1 MSDGALIDDHV
12 SVQQCKRAVDAL
24 LSHAT
29 KFEEK
34 KSENQLLPGKEQ
46 NVWLVV
52 NTKLMHPEKKIKPA
66 RIPIKYP
73 IVDPRTSPV
82 CLITKDPQREYKDL
96 IAERG
101 IKFISRVVD
110 IKHLKGKWKPFEARR
125 MLLKENGL
133 FLADERVVPLLPA
146 LLGKKFFEAKKQPIP
161 VCLTRKDLK
170 GELERAISSTYFHQN
185 QGTCTSVKIGTVSQK
200 PAQVLANLQTALP
213 EVVKHI
219 KGGWDNVQSFF
230 IKTNSSAALPIWQ
243 CDLSAEAGG
252 RWEGLVAGAS
262 EDEDEEMGDAEEE
275 SASEGEGEMDVDKPA
290 ANAKAKGKKRAAE
303 EAETEKEQPKKK
315 AKAAT
320 PSSAPAK
327 ATPKAV
333 AAEPKPAAAAGSA
346 PASEP
351 AKKKRRK
358 SNADPASVAAPAP
371 KAAEPTQE
379 KNEKAESAGPSS
391 DGVAEKEK
399 KRKRRKSQAGAEPA
413 PAAAAT
419 PTSPSSATNSAVQP
433 ASAAPKPTDAAST
446 PAEGAP
452 AQPAKKEKRK
462 KARASAAAAAVAA
475 QSSDATAPA
484 PTPAKP
490 SEFEPQTDVQASPA
504 DAGAAAPAT
513 PSVPKKK
520 RRASAVDFF
529 EDRDAAATTA
539 ATPAQATR
547 PAIPPNTPADVLV
560 GETPAS
566 GKGKKRSK
574 KNAAGET
581 PVTNA
586 IAKLAVQPEPA
597 TPAAAVGEKAEA
609 ATPGEVET
617 PSGKKQ
623 RKRKNKEPAVEGT
636 PVSAPAKEKEP
647 ATPASAAEDTPAKK
661 LKRKHKAALEAAAAA
676 APAPSLSVQEM
687 KQKKSVSGL
696 EKKKEKVVGAKP
708 AAKSAKDAVVG
719 KKKL

>member
-29 KFEEK
+29 KFEEAK
-34 KSENQLLPGKEQ
+34 AENQLFSGKEQ

-66 RIPIKYP
+66 RIPLKYP

-133 FLADERVVPLLPA
+133 FLADERVVPLLPG

-161 VCLTRKDLK
+161 VCITRKDLK

-185 QGTCTSVKIGTVSQK
+185 QGTCTSVKIGTLSQK

-262 EDEDEEMGDAEEE
+262 EDEDAEMDDAEEE

-290 ANAKAKGKKRAAE
+290 AANAKGKGKKRAAE

-315 AKAAT
+315 AKAAAEA
-320 PSSAPAK
+320 SALAK
-327 ATPKAV
+327 AAPKA
-333 AAEPKPAAAAGSA
+333 AAELKPAAPASA

-358 SNADPASVAAPAP
+358 SNADPASVPAPAPAP
-371 KAAEPTQE
+371 KAAEPAQE
-379 KNEKAESAGPSS
+379 KKAEKAESAGPSP
-391 DGVAEKEK
+391 DAGAEKEK
-399 KRKRRKSQAGAEPA
+399 KRKRRKSQAGAESAAASTTAPTSTAPA
-413 PAAAAT
+413 PA
-419 PTSPSSATNSAVQP
+419 SSTAQP
-433 ASAAPKPTDAAST
+433 ASAASKPSDAASA

-462 KARASAAAAAVAA
+462 KARASAAAAAIPAA

-484 PTPAKP
+484 ATPAKS
-490 SEFEPQTDVQASPA
+490 SESKTEVQQQASA
-504 DAGAAAPAT
+504 DAPAT

-529 EDRDAAATTA
+529 EDKD
-539 ATPAQATR
+539 ATPAQAAR
-547 PAIPPNTPADVLV
+547 PAVPPNTPADGLV

-566 GKGKKRSK
+566 GKKKRSK
-574 KNAAGET
+574 KGAVGET

-586 IAKLAVQPEPA
+586 IAKLAAQPEPA
-597 TPAAAVGEKAEA
+597 TPAAAGAGEKADA
-609 ATPGEVET
+609 ATPGDAET

-623 RKRKNKEPAVEGT
+623 RKRKNKEGAVEGT
-636 PVSAPAKEKEP
+636 PVAAVAATPAKEKEP

-661 LKRKHKAALEAAAAA
+661 LKRKHKAALEGAAAAA
-676 APAPSLSVQEM
+676 TPAPTVSAQEI
-687 KQKKSVSGL
+687 KQKKSASGV

-708 AAKSAKDAVVG
+708 AAKSAKDALVG